1 MTNMKVFAASFVA
14 EIFLAIALTCGQA
27 FCADPFDVAD
37 VYLSCSCQDAMGANL
52 CLALKE
58 KIKRS
63 SNLRLVATENH
74 TGGVALHLVCA
85 EGSASGFRTTGAHAV
100 AAVVLTMFAGDQEYY
115 ESLEIMK
122 VGPQQSDTLA
132 TSIMSQVEEMAS
144 RNFGSAA
151 APRE

>member
-1 MTNMKVFAASFVA
+1 MQFIAASFVA

-37 VYLSCSCQDAMGANL
+37 VYVSCSCQDAVGSNL

-58 KIKRS
+58 KIRRS
-63 SNLRLVATENH
+63 SNLRLVATENR

-100 AAVVLTMFAGDQEYY
+100 AAMVLTMFCRRSGVLRVAGNH
-115 ESLEIMK
+115 ESWTAAK
-122 VGPQQSDTLA
+122 RYSSDFDN
-132 TSIMSQVEEMAS
+132 VAS
-144 RNFGSAA
+144 RRDGN
-151 APRE
+151 